1 MEITSLNSKLIQKCL
16 LHAKQVAHSLL
27 GVFDGIRKVIQNRI
41 RTKEDCSGQE
51 NKMIETMIS
60 QTESGERFL
69 F

>member
-1 MEITSLNSKLIQKCL
+1 MEITSLNSELIQKCL

-27 GVFDGIRKVIQNRI
+27 RVFGGIRKVIQNRI

-51 NKMIETMIS
+51 NKMIETTIS
-60 QTESGERFL
+60 QKESGERFL